1 MNARRL
7 FRIFSRPF
15 HSATPRRQVASSTKQ
30 SKPLPKVLSSIS
42 FQKAS
47 SQSGGA
53 VLVNVIVVIVLSGI
67 NISLKVDDGTRP
79 GTGADRSAITEADMG
94 GCHCGTCQLSLIS
107 GQIECI
113 QMRLL
118 GAEDGRIAAR

>member
-67 NISLKVDDGTRP
+67 NIGLKVDDGARP
-79 GTGADRSAITEADMG
+79 GTGVDRSALAEADMG
-94 GCHCGTCQLSLIS
+94 GCCCGTCQLSLIS
-107 GQIECI
+107 GQ
-113 QMRLL
+113 MRLL
-118 GAEDGRIAAR
+118 GADD

>member
-67 NISLKVDDGTRP
+67 NIGLKVDDGARRHRCRP
-79 GTGADRSAITEADMG
+79 IGLAEADMG
-94 GCHCGTCQLSLIS
+94 GCCCGTCQLSLIS
-107 GQIECI
+107 GQIECV

-118 GAEDGRIAAR
+118 GAIAG